1 MTAERDDIRGRADI
15 IRLVDRF
22 YGAVRADDLLGPIFD
37 DIAQTDWAV
46 HLPKMYDFWD
56 TVLFGR
62 SAFRGNP
69 LAVHRDL
76 ATRAPLTEREFGRW
90 LTLFHQQV
98 DRLFSGP
105 VADEAKLRA
114 RRIAAVMHHHL
125 GAHAASVAASA

>member
-1 MTAERDDIRGRADI
+1 MTGGHGDIQDRAHI
-15 IRLVDRF
+15 VRLVDGF
-22 YGAVRADDLLGPIFD
+22 YAAVRADDVLGPIFD

-69 LAVHRDL
+69 LAVHLDL
-76 ATRAPLTEREFGRW
+76 AARVPLTDREFGRW
-90 LTLFHQQV
+90 LTLFQQQI
-98 DRLFSGP
+98 DALFKGP

-114 RRIAAVMHHHL
+114 RRIAAVMHHHVEAH
-125 GAHAASVAASA
+125 GASMTASA

>member
-69 LAVHRDL
+69 LAVHLDL